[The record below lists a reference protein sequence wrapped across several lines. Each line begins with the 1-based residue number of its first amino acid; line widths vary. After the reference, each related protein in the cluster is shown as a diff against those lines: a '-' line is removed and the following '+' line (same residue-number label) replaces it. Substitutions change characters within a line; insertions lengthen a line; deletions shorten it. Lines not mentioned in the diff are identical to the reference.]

1 MLDTLLL
8 ILHINKLHKCICY
21 SAVQGCHKYAT
32 KKYGW
37 MILILIQYFPILNL
51 SIYLVSVKKIFKSR
65 IFIRSQIFFKSQFF
79 QVKSFSKVKKF
90 SRSKKFQSKKIQLKN
105 FQLKN
110 FQLKNFRLKKFK
122 VEKFSRSKLFHNRKS
137 FQS

>member
-65 IFIRSQIFFKSQFF
+65 IFIKSLFFFKSQFF
-79 QVKSFSKVKKF
+79 PKVSFFQEAIFVHESQFFQKSIF
-90 SRSKKFQSKKIQLKN
+90 
-105 FQLKN
+105 
-110 FQLKNFRLKKFK
+110 
-122 VEKFSRSKLFHNRKS
+122 
-137 FQS
+137 

>member
-65 IFIRSQIFFKSQFF
+65 IFIKSILFSKVNFFQKSVFFKRQYLFMSHNFFKSQFF
-79 QVKSFSKVKKF
+79 KVIFIQNKF
-90 SRSKKFQSKKIQLKN
+90 IEKIH
-105 FQLKN
+105 
-110 FQLKNFRLKKFK
+110 LKKNQYLKTF
-122 VEKFSRSKLFHNRKS
+122 
-137 FQS
+137 